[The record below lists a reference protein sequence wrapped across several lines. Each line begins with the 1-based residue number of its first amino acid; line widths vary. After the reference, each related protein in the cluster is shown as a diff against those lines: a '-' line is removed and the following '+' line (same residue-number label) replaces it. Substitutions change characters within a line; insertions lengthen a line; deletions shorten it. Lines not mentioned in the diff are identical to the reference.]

1 MSENFLFLVR
11 HGKTIMNSQNKW
23 QGFTDSPLTEEG
35 INQIK
40 KTAERLKN
48 EGIKGIYSSRIQR
61 AKTSASIISSITAI
75 PVMGECD
82 GLNERN
88 LGKIETLTS
97 KEVRSIYKIDFTTI
111 TSREIEKIEGVE
123 KWDDF
128 VKRIFR
134 TLDAI
139 RSMED
144 GNIMI
149 VTHGGV
155 LRAVYNT
162 ITGEN
167 VGRVLF
173 DNGHYLKISKDGE
186 TWNIDGVF

>member
-97 KEVRSIYKIDFTTI
+97 
-111 TSREIEKIEGVE
+111 
-123 KWDDF
+123 
-128 VKRIFR
+128 
-134 TLDAI
+134 
-139 RSMED
+139 
-144 GNIMI
+144 
-149 VTHGGV
+149 
-155 LRAVYNT
+155 
-162 ITGEN
+162 
-167 VGRVLF
+167 
-173 DNGHYLKISKDGE
+173 
-186 TWNIDGVF
+186 